1 MYLSKY
7 IACHSGIL
15 LHYCQTHV
23 HVKPDIVLLA
33 DVRDGDERVE
43 SSVHCSTSGRTHEE
57 WHKALHTH
65 TQRYVCILY
74 TKIYEC
80 IRIYLK
86 HSFIAGRLLSIRL
99 LLLSCLKLPN
109 KSRQLPLHRCHG
121 QGPLNN
127 PVLKKLM
134 DTILVLNTSWEVE
147 LNGEFLIQFHLPAS
161 EMKPKDRYVSKGHRA
176 RLWSS
181 PSVQPPGFSSPGLL
195 GSSYHCIKTKTT
207 QGARKGPVIQIYYI
221 VSKVLQVWLRL
232 HLACRHVI
240 PGPFICRSKT

>member
-86 HSFIAGRLLSIRL
+86 HSFIAGRYHLYKDFY
-99 LLLSCLKLPN
+99 CY
-109 KSRQLPLHRCHG
+109 HA
-121 QGPLNN
+121 LNFPTN
-127 PVLKKLM
+127 
-134 DTILVLNTSWEVE
+134 
-147 LNGEFLIQFHLPAS
+147 H
-161 EMKPKDRYVSKGHRA
+161 VS
-176 RLWSS
+176 S
-181 PSVQPPGFSSPGLL
+181 
-195 GSSYHCIKTKTT
+195 HCIV
-207 QGARKGPVIQIYYI
+207 AMVRV
-221 VSKVLQVWLRL
+221 
-232 HLACRHVI
+232 H
-240 PGPFICRSKT
+240 